1 MSRTIR
7 LSICD
12 YCPTVRYGLRHIFS
26 DNQHFEVVSEASSQ
40 KGILAAVGDFEIDV
54 LLTDLKPNAPEDIK
68 YIREFKDLRPDVKII
83 IFSDCRDHRMV
94 METLEIG
101 IQGFR
106 SKDADAEE
114 LIDTVRTVYNGKT
127 SMSPCVTATLLNHMQ
142 RNRTRTNSILSKR
155 EREVLKLIAA
165 GKTNSDIADDLYI
178 SIRTVKFHVSS
189 ILTKLNVKNRTE
201 AALLVA

>member
-1 MSRTIR
+1 MSSTIR

-26 DNQHFEVVSEASSQ
+26 DSKHFEVVSEASTQSEL
-40 KGILAAVGDFEIDV
+40 LAAIDGIETDI
-54 LLTDLKPNAPEDIK
+54 LLTDLKANAPGDIK
-68 YIREFKDLRPDVKII
+68 FIREFRDLRPDVKII
-83 IFSDCRDHRMV
+83 IFSDCSDHRMV
-94 METLEIG
+94 MATLEIG
-101 IQGFR
+101 IQGFKSR
-106 SKDADAEE
+106 NAEAEE
-114 LIDTVRTVYNGKT
+114 LIDTVRTVYDGKT
-127 SMSPCVTATLLNHMQ
+127 SMSSCVTSTLLNHMQ

-165 GKTNSDIADDLYI
+165 GKTNSDIANDLYI

>member
-1 MSRTIR
+1 MSSTIR

-26 DNQHFEVVSEASSQ
+26 DSKHFEVVSEASTQSEL
-40 KGILAAVGDFEIDV
+40 LAAIDGIETDI
-54 LLTDLKPNAPEDIK
+54 LLTDLKANAPGDIK
-68 YIREFKDLRPDVKII
+68 FIREFRDLRPDVKII
-83 IFSDCRDHRMV
+83 IFSDCRDHRLV
-94 METLEIG
+94 MATLEIG
-101 IQGFR
+101 IQGFKSR
-106 SKDADAEE
+106 NAEAEE
-114 LIDTVRTVYNGKT
+114 LIDTVRTVYDGKT
-127 SMSPCVTATLLNHMQ
+127 SMSSCVTSTLLNHMQ

-165 GKTNSDIADDLYI
+165 GKTNSDIANDLYI